1 MRFSAICLLFCLVA
15 LVGCSPS
22 DSGGGNATTAQTNPN
37 SVPQAGS
44 DSVDSKNVTPTLA
57 VTHFLEA
64 LRSGDE
70 ALATAM
76 LTVKAQAEMEK
87 NAAAIKPPGSPTAT
101 FAVTEEE
108 ILGDEKNGAH
118 VLSSWTDSD
127 ESGDPKIYEIVW
139 ILRKEGRGWAI
150 AGMAT
155 RVFEDQDPLILNFED
170 PLDAQRKRQAVDQE
184 IARRSEGETVQQAQ
198 QQTPTSPR

>member
-1 MRFSAICLLFCLVA
+1 MRFSTISLLFSLVA
-15 LVGCSPS
+15 FIGCSPS
-22 DSGGGNATTAQTNPN
+22 DSGGDNTTTAQLN
-37 SVPQAGS
+37 SSSLPQAGG
-44 DSVDSKNVTPTLA
+44 DSQTVTPTQA

-70 ALATAM
+70 ALATSM
-76 LTVKAQAEMEK
+76 LTDKAQAEMEK
-87 NAAAIKPPGSPTAT
+87 NEAAIKPPGSPTAT

-108 ILGDEKNGAH
+108 ILGDEQNGAH

-127 ESGDPKIYEIVW
+127 ESGDPRTYEIVW
-139 ILRKEGRGWAI
+139 ILRKKGRGWAI

-155 RVFEDQDPLILNFED
+155 RVFEDQEPLILNFED

-184 IARRSEGETVQQAQ
+184 ISRRSEGETVEQAQ
-198 QQTPTSPR
+198 QQTPISPR